1 MSTRTL
7 AKNMAEQCLAMRMR
21 RLNRVITRIYDEEL
35 RQHDVGVAQLNA
47 LTALGLAGELQPAQL
62 GGVLDVEKSTLSR
75 NLRRLE
81 ERGWIHIVGQ
91 GSAQRVSLTEEGAAL
106 LGKVRPAWERAQ
118 RRARDALGDP
128 FAGALRAIPIV

>member
-1 MSTRTL
+1 
-7 AKNMAEQCLAMRMR
+7 MAEQCLAMRMR
-21 RLNRVITRIYDEEL
+21 RLNRIVTRIYDEEL
-35 RQHDVGVAQLNA
+35 RRYDVGAAQLNA
-47 LTALGLAGELQPAQL
+47 LIALGFAGEMQPMQL

-81 ERGWIHIVGQ
+81 EREWIRIVGQ

-118 RRARDALGDP
+118 RRTRETLGDAL
-128 FAGALRAIPIV
+128 AGALGAIPIV